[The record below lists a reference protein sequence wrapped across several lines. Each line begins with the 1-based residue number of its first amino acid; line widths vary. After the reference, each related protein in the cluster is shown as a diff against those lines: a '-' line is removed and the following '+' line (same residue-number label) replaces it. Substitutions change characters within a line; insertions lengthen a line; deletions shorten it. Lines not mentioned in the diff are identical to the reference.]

1 MHGASDVSALSELI
15 TTLPAWVRWGPVL
28 FYPCLALGTLVPLT
42 WLLEAWL
49 LRALRA
55 LPRGSHWSERARVGF
70 PARTR
75 LVSWAMVSTLLVAM
89 AWVLWLGR
97 LTPIGIAVAPGLAI
111 LLTTA
116 LTVVRVG
123 RLVAP
128 DRPRLSAR
136 GLLGMLALGWGNLV
150 VLGAGLLLAGDA
162 FGVRTFVV
170 VGATTLL
177 GVLWSLGA
185 PIALATRARLFI
197 EAPERVIALVSA
209 SAARLGID
217 PPATLVA
224 ELPMANAF
232 ALVLARR
239 LVLTRALVTHLD
251 DEALAAVVEHELSHF
266 AEPRAATYARVASSL
281 ALVPLVLV
289 RPVHALLG
297 STGTI
302 GLALATLALI
312 ALTAAARRLLER
324 KSAPASESAGY
335 TRVLERIYEIN
346 GIPAVMRSAWAG
358 TSLHDRMRAAGV
370 TPSFE
375 RPMPPP
381 RLLLPL
387 ISCFVLAL
395 TALMG
400 SRVLLMWAEVVHGDR
415 LAVIHLVVATT
426 GGDSQAF
433 QQLGY
438 ARYLEGDLVG
448 AVTAYAAAAELEP
461 DDAEPRAL
469 VARLRMME
477 GDCQGA
483 AGAAWEAS
491 VVADRSG
498 DARDRQ
504 LVRSIRRELE
514 NCENR

>member
-1 MHGASDVSALSELI
+1 
-15 TTLPAWVRWGPVL
+15 
-28 FYPCLALGTLVPLT
+28 
-42 WLLEAWL
+42 
-49 LRALRA
+49 
-55 LPRGSHWSERARVGF
+55 
-70 PARTR
+70 
-75 LVSWAMVSTLLVAM
+75 MVATLLVAM

-97 LTPIGIAVAPGLAI
+97 LTPIGIAVAPGLAV

-116 LTVVRVG
+116 LTVARVG

-128 DRPRLSAR
+128 DRPRLSVR
-136 GLLGMLALGWGNLV
+136 GLLGMLSLGWGNLV
-150 VLGAGLLLAGDA
+150 VLGAGLLLASDA
-162 FGVRTFVV
+162 LDARTFVV
-170 VGATTLL
+170 LAATTLL

-185 PIALATRARLFI
+185 PIALATSARLFT
-197 EAPERVIALVSA
+197 PPPQPVLALVSA
-209 SAARLGID
+209 SAARLGIE
-217 PPATLVA
+217 PPVTLVA

-251 DEALAAVVEHELSHF
+251 EEALAAVVEHELSHF
-266 AEPRAATYARVASSL
+266 SEPRAATYARVASSL

-289 RPVHALLG
+289 RPVHALG
-297 STGTI
+297 GPTGTMA
-302 GLALATLALI
+302 LALATLTLI
-312 ALTAAARRLLER
+312 ALTAAVRRLLER
-324 KSAPASESAGY
+324 KSAPTSESAGY

-375 RPMPPP
+375 RPLPPP

-387 ISCFVLAL
+387 LTCFVVAL
-395 TALMG
+395 VALMG

-415 LAVIHLVVATT
+415 LAVIHVVVATT

-438 ARYLEGDLVG
+438 ARYLAGDIDG

-477 GDCQGA
+477 GDCQEA

-491 VVADRSG
+491 VIADRSG